1 MDERAEEALT
11 YPAAAAAA
19 ASTLRLLPFPISCA
33 LLSWTS
39 YQRRDEQTFAAAGA
53 AVKSFERTMR
63 VMKNYYAQRR
73 CHYSNA
79 TTF

>member
-11 YPAAAAAA
+11 YPAAA
-19 ASTLRLLPFPISCA
+19 SPLCSFSHLESA

-39 YQRRDEQTFAAAGA
+39 YQRRDEQTFAGA